1 MATPNCVGKPCR
13 VDVAVKLYPGIA
25 AAPLLL
31 GTLAGC
37 GGRLIADALL
47 HNWGG
52 LPGNAELSSPS
63 FVGRSAA
70 LAATAYYLLAYVT
83 QVLPV
88 SAAAGLVITVL
99 VLQPSLSDLTG
110 LPLDFTKPFAD
121 LLYFITRI
129 PEPAPQPT
137 PQPVVIRSH
146 KSAGSALVGVGTP
159 SGKPATG
166 RRTPSKAMSAAGAN
180 PADAAAECS
189 VEALPAVSAGRV
201 TGGSPASKLSP
212 ATKAGRGAAAGASSG
227 EDGAAAARPRRS
239 NRRHA
244 STAVAGGC

>member
-1 MATPNCVGKPCR
+1 MPVMFIWQPALTLHAPQ

-83 QVLPV
+83 MVLPV
-88 SAAAGLVITVL
+88 SAAAGLVVTVL
-99 VLQPSLSDLTG
+99 VSLV
-110 LPLDFTKPFAD
+110 
-121 LLYFITRI
+121 YF
-129 PEPAPQPT
+129 
-137 PQPVVIRSH
+137 V
-146 KSAGSALVGVGTP
+146 
-159 SGKPATG
+159 
-166 RRTPSKAMSAAGAN
+166 
-180 PADAAAECS
+180 
-189 VEALPAVSAGRV
+189 
-201 TGGSPASKLSP
+201 
-212 ATKAGRGAAAGASSG
+212 
-227 EDGAAAARPRRS
+227 
-239 NRRHA
+239 
-244 STAVAGGC
+244 